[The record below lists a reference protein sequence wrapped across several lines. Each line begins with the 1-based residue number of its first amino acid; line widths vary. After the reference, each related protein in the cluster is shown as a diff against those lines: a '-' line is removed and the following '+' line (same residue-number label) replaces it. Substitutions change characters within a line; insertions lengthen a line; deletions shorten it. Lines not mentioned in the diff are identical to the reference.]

1 MTPPLP
7 ELPRPLAPLPV
18 RLRPHAGEI
27 TDSYV
32 RRLARAN
39 HLKPSYL
46 HCFLNGPPF
55 WFGKPQLDRLA
66 AVSGRSEESLDRALA
81 DASSP
86 RGRIKP
92 NPRTTRTELFA
103 DDPNLPLLIYI
114 DARRGHTIQDLA
126 LRHEVPRR
134 LVRLALDTMQPPP
147 RGVDRSYGGF
157 DSDLIKDIR
166 TMANEGL
173 GPKQMWLRLM
183 DEYEVSVS
191 YTMLRRFVRQY
202 CPRRHNAA
210 KGSPRSPLG
219 HFQ

>member
-1 MTPPLP
+1 VSRPLP

-18 RLRPHAGEI
+18 RLRPCVGEI

-32 RRLARAN
+32 RRLAHAN

-66 AVSGRSEESLDRALA
+66 AVSGRSEQSLDRALA

-86 RGRIKP
+86 RGRMKP
-92 NPRTTRTELFA
+92 NPRIPRTELFPGQPHLA
-103 DDPNLPLLIYI
+103 LLIYI

-126 LRHEVPRR
+126 LRHQVPRR

-147 RGVDRSYGGF
+147 RGVERSHSHL
-157 DSDLIKDIR
+157 DSDLMQPIQ
-166 TMANEGL
+166 TMLDQGL
-173 GPKQMWLRLM
+173 GPKQIWLNLM
-183 DEYEVSVS
+183 DDHDVSVS
-191 YTMLRRFVRQY
+191 YTLLRHYIRSR
-202 CPRRHNAA
+202 CPQRYAA
-210 KGSPRSPLG
+210 KWQS
-219 HFQ
+219 

>member
-1 MTPPLP
+1 MTRPAP
-7 ELPRPLAPLPV
+7 ELPHRLAPLPV
-18 RLRPHAGEI
+18 RLRPCAGEI

-55 WFGKPQLDRLA
+55 WFGKPQLARLA

-86 RGRIKP
+86 RGRMKP
-92 NPRTTRTELFA
+92 NPRTSRTELF
-103 DDPNLPLLIYI
+103 PGQPHLPLLIYI

-126 LRHEVPRR
+126 LRHQVPRR

-157 DSDLIKDIR
+157 DNDLIKDIQA
-166 TMANEGL
+166 MADEGL
-173 GPKQMWLRLM
+173 GPKEIWLRLM
-183 DEYEVSVS
+183 DDHEASVS
-191 YTMLRRFVRQY
+191 YRMLRHYVRQY
-202 CPRRHNAA
+202 CPPRHNAA
-210 KGSPRSPLG
+210 KGSPRSPQG
-219 HFQ
+219 RFQ